1 MTSTTFT
8 VASIFALEVS
18 FILLVILI
26 LRIRKLKRLLSD
38 CENECA
44 TGEQTQHDKKIK
56 KTAKQDSDETAEITA
71 DSMNDQKEQIY
82 IARIKNLEIF
92 KDMYITKLE
101 ESRKLFTKIDELK
114 KSAES
119 DPAPDLS
126 YLQNKI
132 NELELEKN
140 QLKES
145 LNTLRDA
152 LDLQTKET
160 ESFEHEQQQRLAEV
174 TEENEFLVVQIQHLL
189 TQEVETTNEL
199 TTKIKTLEDALAA
212 ASA

>member
-8 VASIFALEVS
+8 VASVFALEVS

-38 CENECA
+38 CKNEST
-44 TGEQTQHDKKIK
+44 TGVQTQQDKKIK
-56 KTAKQDSDETAEITA
+56 KTAKQDSVEEEIA
-71 DSMNDQKEQIY
+71 NDSMDSQKEQIY

-92 KDMYITKLE
+92 KDMYIAKLE
-101 ESRKLFTKIDELK
+101 GSHKLFTKIDDLK
-114 KSAES
+114 KIAES

-145 LNTLRDA
+145 LNTLRDT
-152 LDLQTKET
+152 LDSQIKET
-160 ESFEHEQQQRLAEV
+160 ESFEHEQQQKLAEI

-189 TQEVETTNEL
+189 KQEVETTNDL
-199 TTKIKTLEDALAA
+199 MMKIKTLEDALAA